1 MKTKQTPRLSLL
13 IKKAVYF
20 SFFLS
25 IFSAAALQFS
35 GCGDDTVSSNFNID
49 MPRFNWKTVSLNAE
63 NFNCI
68 WARDTANI
76 YLMSNVGNKLF
87 KLTNGYL
94 TNYNIGN
101 HFIKQLSGNANN
113 VVIFA
118 LDESGEMKFVIWNGA
133 AQEVRTGIYI
143 PDTLGN
149 YFTGCATDDMGYWI
163 ASQSGIA
170 SYNGGVTTRYYV
182 NDNMFV
188 PKQIFKSQQNTIRIT
203 GESRNTQKI
212 YELQDT
218 AFVQIFEN
226 TGNYYL
232 KVLRNE
238 AYGYF
243 FNENMPGPCFYN
255 LSGNSYVE
263 NFCINTNIPISFG
276 NNLTG
281 TAFSDLFFYVY
292 SHALFN
298 ELSSMGILHWDG
310 YKFSR
315 EFEFEV
321 EQPGIGNSA
330 TDLYSIDENNLI
342 ILDGQFPR
350 MKLYV
355 GTKKLKAQP

>member
-1 MKTKQTPRLSLL
+1 MKTNQKPGLSLL

-20 SFFLS
+20 SCFLFL
-25 IFSAAALQFS
+25 FSAAALQIT
-35 GCGDDTVSSNFNID
+35 GCGDETVSTNYNID

-68 WARDTANI
+68 WARDTNNI

-87 KLTNGYL
+87 KLDNGHL

-101 HFIKQLSGNANN
+101 YYIKQLTGNTNG

-118 LDESGEMKFVIWNGA
+118 LDEQGELRFIFWNGG

-170 SYNGGVTTRYYV
+170 SYNGGDTTRYYV
-182 NDNMFV
+182 NDNMFI
-188 PKQIFKSQQNTIRIT
+188 PKQIFKSRQNTIRVT

-218 AFVQIFEN
+218 TFVQIFEN
-226 TGNYYL
+226 TGNYFL

-243 FNENMPGPCFYN
+243 INENMTGPCFYN
-255 LSGNSYVE
+255 ISGNSYIE

-276 NNLTG
+276 SNISG

-292 SHALFN
+292 SPALFN
-298 ELSSMGILHWDG
+298 ELSSFGILHWDG

-315 EFEFEV
+315 EFELYSTP
-321 EQPGIGNSA
+321 PGIGG
-330 TDLYSIDENNLI
+330 TEFYFHSIDENI
-342 ILDGQFPR
+342 ILILEGQYPSK
-350 MKLYV
+350 KLYI
-355 GTKKLKAQP
+355 GIRK

>member
-1 MKTKQTPRLSLL
+1 MKTKQTTRLSLL
-13 IKKAVYF
+13 ITKAVYF
-20 SFFLS
+20 SCFLFL
-25 IFSAAALQFS
+25 FSAAALHFT
-35 GCGDDTVSSNFNID
+35 GCGDDTVSTNYNID

-68 WARDTANI
+68 WSRDTANM

-87 KLTNGYL
+87 KLTNGSL

-101 HFIKQLSGNANN
+101 HLIKQLSGNTSN

-133 AQEVRTGIYI
+133 AQEIRTGIYI

-170 SYNGGVTTRYYV
+170 SYNGGSTTRYYV
-182 NDNMFV
+182 NDNMFI
-188 PKQIFKSQQNTIRIT
+188 PKHIYKSRQNTIRIT

-232 KVLRNE
+232 KVLRDE

-243 FNENMPGPCFYN
+243 INENIPGPCFYN
-255 LSGNSYVE
+255 ISGNSYVE

-276 NNLTG
+276 NSLSG
-281 TAFSDLFFYVY
+281 TAFSDLFFEVY
-292 SHALFN
+292 SSALFN
-298 ELSSMGILHWDG
+298 ELSSFGILHWDG

-321 EQPGIGNSA
+321 QQPGIGNSA
-330 TDLYSIDENNLI
+330 TAFYSIDENNLL
-342 ILDGQFPR
+342 ILEGQYPSK
-350 MKLYV
+350 KLYI
-355 GTKKLKAQP
+355 GTRK